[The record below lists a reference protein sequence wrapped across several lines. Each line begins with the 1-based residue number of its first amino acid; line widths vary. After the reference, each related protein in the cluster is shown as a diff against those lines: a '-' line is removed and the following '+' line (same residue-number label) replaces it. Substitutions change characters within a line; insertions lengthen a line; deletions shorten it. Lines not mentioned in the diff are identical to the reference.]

1 MNTDIIENSKKF
13 WNQVHSNNK
22 RDSIKIDDWLDK
34 FLNIIE
40 SCKTPIIDL
49 GCGSGNDTLYLLNKG
64 KEVIPCDL
72 SKNSIDSIKKDFPE
86 IKDAKCFNM
95 LDGLPFEDSS
105 CELIIADLCLHYFT
119 EADTKK
125 VLKDIQ
131 RVLTKNGHLIF
142 RVNSVNDVNHGAG
155 QGLEVEHHLYLTSD
169 NILKRFFDKS
179 DLLYFLSDF
188 EIEYL
193 NEETM
198 TRYKLD
204 KKLYRGCVK
213 KY

>member
-1 MNTDIIENSKKF
+1 MNTDIIENSKNF
-13 WNQVHSNNK
+13 WNQVHSNNR
-22 RDSIKIDDWLDK
+22 RDSIKIDDWLDN
-34 FLNIIE
+34 FSDIIE
-40 SCKTPIIDL
+40 NCKTPIIDL

-72 SKNSIDSIKKDFPE
+72 SKNSIDSIKKEFPE
-86 IKDAKCFNM
+86 IKDALCFNM
-95 LDGLPFEDSS
+95 LDGLPFKDSS
-105 CELIIADLCLHYFT
+105 CDLIIADLCLHYFT

-169 NILKRFFDKS
+169 NIYKRFFDKS

-188 EIEYL
+188 KIKYL

-198 TRYKLD
+198 TRYKLE

-213 KY
+213 KV